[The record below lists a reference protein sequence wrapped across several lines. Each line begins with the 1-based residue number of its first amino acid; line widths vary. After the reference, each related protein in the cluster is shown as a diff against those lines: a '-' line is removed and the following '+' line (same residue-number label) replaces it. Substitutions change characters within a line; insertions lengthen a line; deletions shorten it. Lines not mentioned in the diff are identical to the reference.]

1 MTTYNKCFIG
11 GTALMADKGIYR
23 DRDGGL
29 TLGHRQPVAQARKK
43 LNLNFKSIRHGVDRP
58 FLILI
63 LTLLGFGVLMMFS
76 ASYAWGLNDMGDGY
90 YYARKQLTFAGIGLV
105 GMLVASVWDY
115 HFFQNTWV
123 CYIFYIVMYGVCIY
137 AAYFGSATADASR
150 WIDLGFVQF
159 QPSELLKVAFI
170 MIFAYIMAVNF
181 PKFDHWKYCVIP
193 FTVIMGLTVVVLTL
207 QRHLSAVMII
217 GVIGV
222 SMMFVSGMPAK
233 TFWKFM
239 GILALVAVI
248 GFVGLTLIG
257 KFSYIQDR
265 ITSWRNPEGDIQD
278 STWQTYN
285 SLLAI
290 GSGGWF
296 GLGFGESKQKFLYL
310 PEAQNDF
317 VFAVICEELGFV
329 GALVV
334 VVLFVLF
341 VLRGFYIAAN
351 AKDRFG
357 MLVAA
362 GITIQIGLQAFLNI
376 MVASNAIPNT
386 GISLPF
392 FSYGGTAL
400 IIQLAE
406 MGILLNISRQGNI
419 KK

>member
-1 MTTYNKCFIG
+1 
-11 GTALMADKGIYR
+11 MADKGIYR

-29 TLGHRQPVAQARKK
+29 TLNNRLLARQPVAQARKK
-43 LNLNFKSIRHGVDRP
+43 LNFNFKSIRNGVDMP

-63 LTLLGFGVLMMFS
+63 MVLLGFGVLMMFS
-76 ASYAWGLNDMGDGY
+76 ASYAWGLNDAGDGY
-90 YYARKQLTFAGIGLV
+90 FYAKKQLLFAGIGICV
-105 GMLVASVWDY
+105 MLFVSALDY
-115 HFFQNTWV
+115 HFFQNTAI
-123 CYIFYIVMYGVCIY
+123 CYLFYIVMYGACIY
-137 AAYFGSATADASR
+137 AAFFGSATADASR

-170 MIFAYIMAVNF
+170 VIFAYIMAVNF
-181 PKFDHWKYCVIP
+181 PKFDNWKFCVVP
-193 FTVIMGLTVVVLTL
+193 FTVIMGLTVIVLGL
-207 QRHLSAVMII
+207 QRHLSAVLII

-233 TFWKFM
+233 TFWKFI
-239 GILALVAVI
+239 GVLALVAA
-248 GFVGLTLIG
+248 LLLLLLILAG
-257 KFSYIQDR
+257 KFSYIQER
-265 ITSWRNPEGDIQD
+265 INGWKNPEGDIQN

-285 SLLAI
+285 SLVAI

-296 GLGFGESKQKFLYL
+296 GLGFGESRQKFLYL

-317 VFAVICEELGFV
+317 VFAIICEELGFV

-334 VVLFVLF
+334 VVLFVIF

-376 MVASNAIPNT
+376 MVASNSFPNT

-406 MGILLNISRQGNI
+406 MGILLNISRQGHI

>member
-1 MTTYNKCFIG
+1 
-11 GTALMADKGIYR
+11 MADKGIYR

-29 TLGHRQPVAQARKK
+29 TLNNRLLARQPVAQARKK
-43 LNLNFKSIRHGVDRP
+43 LNFNFKSIRNGVDMP

-63 LTLLGFGVLMMFS
+63 MVLLGFGVLMMFS
-76 ASYAWGLNDMGDGY
+76 ASYAWGLNDAGDGY
-90 YYARKQLTFAGIGLV
+90 FYAKKQLLFAGIGICV
-105 GMLVASVWDY
+105 MLFVSALDY
-115 HFFQNTWV
+115 HFFQNTAI
-123 CYIFYIVMYGVCIY
+123 CYLFYIVMYGACIY
-137 AAYFGSATADASR
+137 AAFFGSATADASR

-170 MIFAYIMAVNF
+170 VIFAYIMAVNF
-181 PKFDHWKYCVIP
+181 PKFDNWKFCVVP
-193 FTVIMGLTVVVLTL
+193 FTVIMGLTVIVLGL
-207 QRHLSAVMII
+207 QRHLSAVLII

-233 TFWKFM
+233 TFWKFI
-239 GILALVAVI
+239 GVLALVAA
-248 GFVGLTLIG
+248 LLLLLLILAG
-257 KFSYIQDR
+257 KFSYIQER
-265 ITSWRNPEGDIQD
+265 INGWKNPEADIQN

-285 SLLAI
+285 SLVAI

-296 GLGFGESKQKFLYL
+296 GLGFGESRQKFLYL

-317 VFAVICEELGFV
+317 VFAIICEELGFV

-334 VVLFVLF
+334 VVLFVIF

-376 MVASNAIPNT
+376 MVASNSFPNT

-406 MGILLNISRQGNI
+406 MGILLNISRQGHI

>member
-1 MTTYNKCFIG
+1 
-11 GTALMADKGIYR
+11 MAEKGIYR

-29 TLGHRQPVAQARKK
+29 TLKRQPVAQARKK
-43 LNLNFKSIRHGVDRP
+43 LNLNFRSIRSGVDMP
-58 FLILI
+58 FLIL
-63 LTLLGFGVLMMFS
+63 LLVLLGFGVLMMFS
-76 ASYAWGLNDMGDGY
+76 ASYAWGLNDAGDGY
-90 YYARKQLTFAGIGLV
+90 FYAKKQLMHAGIGLAI
-105 GMLVASVWDY
+105 MLFVSVLDY

-123 CYIFYIVMYGVCIY
+123 CYAFFIVMYGLCIY
-137 AAYFGSATADASR
+137 AAFFGSSTADASR

-170 MIFAYIMAVNF
+170 VIFAYIMAVNF

-193 FTVIMGLTVVVLTL
+193 FTVIMGLTVIVLGL
-207 QRHLSAVMII
+207 QRHLSAVLII
-217 GVIGV
+217 GVSGV

-233 TFWKFM
+233 TFWKFI
-239 GILALVAVI
+239 GILAAVAALAL
-248 GFVGLTLIG
+248 VGLMLIG
-257 KFSYIQDR
+257 KFSYIEERLQG
-265 ITSWRNPEGDIQD
+265 WRNPEADIQN

-285 SLLAI
+285 SLVAI

-296 GLGFGESKQKFLYL
+296 GLGFGESRQKFLYL

-317 VFAVICEELGFV
+317 VFAIICEELGFV

-334 VVLFVLF
+334 VVLFVIF
-341 VLRGFYIAAN
+341 VLRGFYIASN

-376 MVASNAIPNT
+376 MVASNSFPNT

-406 MGILLNISRQGNI
+406 MGILLNISRQGHI